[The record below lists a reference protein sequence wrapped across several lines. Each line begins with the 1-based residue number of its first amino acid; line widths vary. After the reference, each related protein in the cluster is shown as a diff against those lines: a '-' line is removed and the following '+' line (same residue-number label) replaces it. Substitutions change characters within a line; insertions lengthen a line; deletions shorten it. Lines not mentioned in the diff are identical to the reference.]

1 MKADLRTNSNR
12 RESVDSFD
20 VYLVVHTGPE
30 WGDEMWVGSVEGGAA
45 GDVSKEVLPYELV
58 LWAPNFPSIV
68 VDDGV
73 KMRVSGRWVK
83 AWRSSEKVR
92 KKIEVEGDFVGGRR
106 LYGGG
111 GDGGR
116 APNNVFRQWVT
127 KGWSGRTCWED
138 GGDGRRDVL
147 SFLDER
153 EVVDERVE
161 IGSVGG
167 DVGEEVY

>member
-1 MKADLRTNSNR
+1 MKANLRTNSNR

-30 WGDEMWVGSVEGGAA
+30 WGDEMWVGGVESGAA

-73 KMRVSGRWVK
+73 KMRVSGRRVK
-83 AWRSSEKVR
+83 ARRSSEKVR

-111 GDGGR
+111 GDRGR
-116 APNNVFRQWVT
+116 APNNVFGRWVT

-138 GGDGRRDVL
+138 GGDGRRDIL
-147 SFLDER
+147 GFLDER